1 MNINTNKNRQL
12 AAKIL
17 SYFMYQ
23 GEFYYEM
30 EDWLTKVLSGEDI
43 APPLGIDSEYLPC
56 ALRLEIMDYLSDYES
71 EASVEDIEDCV
82 NTLLKSDISLLN
94 MEAIEDVV
102 QSKLKERGEL

>member
-17 SYFMYQ
+17 GYFMYQ

-43 APPLGIDSEYLPC
+43 APPLGIDSEYYVC
-56 ALRLEIMDYLSDYES
+56 ALRLEIIDFFNSYES
-71 EASVEDIEDCV
+71 EAGVEDIEDCV
-82 NTLLKSDISLLN
+82 NTLLKSDVSLLN

-102 QSKLKERGEL
+102 QAKLKERGEL